1 MFQEF
6 LKKYGKSVLIPCIL
20 CFAILYIFLQQNNSV
35 PQTDELVTTIPLPTD
50 ELDNDEQSNEITED
64 ETNQTVFIDIKGAVK
79 HPGVYELQADDRII
93 DAIELAG
100 GYRDD
105 AVTEVINHAQKV
117 QDEMVIYVPKK
128 GEISEEIDIGQVV
141 SSSTT
146 TISSSETENTVNINL
161 ADESELLT
169 LPGIGPSK
177 AQAILAYREEIGKF
191 QSIDDLKNVSGIGE
205 KTFEKL
211 KDYISIN

>member
-1 MFQEF
+1 M
-6 LKKYGKSVLIPCIL
+6 LIPCIL
-20 CFAILYIFLQQNNSV
+20 CFAILYIFLQQNNSA

-50 ELDNDEQSNEITED
+50 EINNDEQQNEISED
-64 ETNQTVFIDIKGAVK
+64 ETTQTVYIDIKGAVK
-79 HPGVYELQADDRII
+79 HPGVYELQANDRII

-105 AVTEVINHAQKV
+105 AVTEVINHAQKLV
-117 QDEMVIYVPKK
+117 DEMVIYVPKI
-128 GEISEEIDIGQVV
+128 GEISEDFNIGQVV

-146 TISSSETENTVNINL
+146 IISSSETEKKVNINL
-161 ADESELLT
+161 ADEFELLT

-177 AQAILAYREEIGKF
+177 AQAILSYREEIGKF

-205 KTFEKL
+205 KTFENL
-211 KDYISIN
+211 KDYISTN

>member
-1 MFQEF
+1 M
-6 LKKYGKSVLIPCIL
+6 LIPCIL

-146 TISSSETENTVNINL
+146 TISS
-161 ADESELLT
+161 
-169 LPGIGPSK
+169 
-177 AQAILAYREEIGKF
+177 
-191 QSIDDLKNVSGIGE
+191 
-205 KTFEKL
+205 
-211 KDYISIN
+211 